1 MLRMGTVLF
10 LIEVY
15 LYELLEMLKKSQTS
29 VTDAECVGCP
39 TTPTSDEKLE
49 GPEPWFSRL
58 EKSLSQKQHKN

>member
-1 MLRMGTVLF
+1 
-10 LIEVY
+10 
-15 LYELLEMLKKSQTS
+15 MLKKSQTI

-39 TTPTSDEKLE
+39 AAPTSDEKLE